1 MSLFSFRRRYFRDL
15 PRIGRIIAVASR
27 HGFDHLVE
35 QMGLQRFFSLGK
47 RLATVQKSSSLAH
60 VHRIAAPERLRMMF
74 EDLGPTF
81 IKFGQVLACRPD
93 MLPLEYSRELLKLT
107 DSVAP
112 FPVAEAKKIIEDE
125 LKLPMEKVFSSFD
138 DIPVAAA
145 SIAQVH
151 RATLLDGSE
160 VMVKVQRPHI
170 VRIIDRDVDLM
181 RWLAHLIDT
190 RVPEMRPYNI
200 PGIVEEFA
208 RTIRRELDFFVEASN
223 ATQLRKNFEQS
234 AVLHVP
240 RVYADIS
247 SKRILVLEKIEGIR
261 INDFD
266 KLERAGHNRREI
278 AQKGG
283 AAFFKMVLHDGFFHA
298 DPHPGNLFVL
308 PNGKLGLVDF
318 GIMGRI
324 SEENREHFA
333 TIFLALANRDYDTL
347 VSRYVDMGFLS
358 DESIDIEKFQR
369 EMKEDLVE
377 FLEPYYIMQ
386 ARQIDFG
393 AYVDRITHILIR
405 HRLKLP
411 SNLYLMDKALITL
424 EGILR
429 QLDPEF
435 NYYES
440 AKPYV
445 AELIGLKRNPLH
457 TLKGLK
463 KNLNDLADAVALL
476 PKQVRMVVRKITHGE
491 IRINIHHEDLH
502 YLIRD
507 IDRSSNR
514 LAFSVITAAIIIAS
528 SIIIHSAQGP
538 MLFGLPVFG
547 LIGYVLAAF
556 LGIWILIGILRSGQL

>member
-35 QMGLQRFFSLGK
+35 QMGLQRFFTLRK
-47 RLATVQKSSSLAH
+47 RLTTVQEPSFSQL
-60 VHRIAAPERLRMMF
+60 HRIGAPERLRMMF

-112 FPVAEAKKIIEDE
+112 FPVSEAKKIVEDE
-125 LKLPMEKVFSSFD
+125 LKLPLEKVFLSFD

-151 RATLLDGSE
+151 RATLLNGNE

-170 VRIIDRDVDLM
+170 IRIIDRDIGLM
-181 RWLAHLIDT
+181 RWFAHLIDT
-190 RVPEMRPYNI
+190 RVPELRPYNI

-208 RTIRRELDFFVEASN
+208 HTIRRELDFFVEASN
-223 ATQLRKNFEQS
+223 AVQLRKNFEQS
-234 AVLHVP
+234 SILHVP
-240 RVYADIS
+240 KVYLEIS
-247 SKRILVLEKIEGIR
+247 SKRILVLEKIDGIR

-266 KLERAGHNRREI
+266 KLERAGHDRREI
-278 AQKGG
+278 ARKGG
-283 AAFFKMVLHDGFFHA
+283 AAFFKMVLQDGFFHA
-298 DPHPGNLFVL
+298 DPHPGNLFIL
-308 PNGKLGLVDF
+308 SDGRLGLVDF

-324 SEENREHFA
+324 SDENKEHFA
-333 TIFLALANRDYDTL
+333 TIFLALANHDYDTL

-369 EMKEDLVE
+369 ELKEDLVE

-386 ARQIDFG
+386 AKQIDFS
-393 AYVDRITHILIR
+393 AYVDRITHILVR

-429 QLDPEF
+429 QLDPDF

-445 AELIGLKRNPLH
+445 AELIGLKQNPLH
-457 TLKGLK
+457 ALK
-463 KNLNDLADAVALL
+463 KIKKDITGLADAVALL
-476 PKQVRMVVRKITHGE
+476 PKQIRMIVRKITHGE

-507 IDRSSNR
+507 IDKSSNR

-538 MLFGLPVFG
+538 MLFGLPIFG

-556 LGIWILIGILRSGQL
+556 LGLWILIGILRSGQL